1 MDKCHSLTN
10 KNVSVGKLL
19 WYEKNITVQDMVLL
33 ENIYHHINI
42 YQLCGGKMPFFVL
55 GHITSI
61 PITVH
66 SVRFYSWYNYYCCY
80 SLNNTHYVVP
90 LNVPLL
96 FNLHYYIHIKYI
108 YLQ

>member
-33 ENIYHHINI
+33 ENIINFVVVR
-42 YQLCGGKMPFFVL
+42 CTCFVL

-66 SVRFYSWYNYYCCY
+66 SVRFYSLYNYYCCY
-80 SLNNTHYVVP
+80 
-90 LNVPLL
+90 
-96 FNLHYYIHIKYI
+96 
-108 YLQ
+108 